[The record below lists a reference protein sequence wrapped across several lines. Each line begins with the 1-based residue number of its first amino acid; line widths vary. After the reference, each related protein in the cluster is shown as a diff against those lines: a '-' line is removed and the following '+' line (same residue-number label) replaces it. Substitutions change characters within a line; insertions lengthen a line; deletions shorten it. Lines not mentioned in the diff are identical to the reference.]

1 MQHEQ
6 HAYGAHEAVLQAAM
20 PEQEPALLVQE
31 QELGLGQ
38 EPELAPVQVLALVQ
52 VLAELLVLAA
62 EPAQAPALQ
71 QPARLVWPEGNSDAS
86 AQTQYAD
93 ADLHWL
99 YSPLHTE
106 SSQPKH
112 HKGTEADIDPPD
124 PYILT

>member
-20 PEQEPALLVQE
+20 PEQEQALLVQEPALLVQEQE

-62 EPAQAPALQ
+62 EPA
-71 QPARLVWPEGNSDAS
+71 
-86 AQTQYAD
+86 
-93 ADLHWL
+93 
-99 YSPLHTE
+99 
-106 SSQPKH
+106 
-112 HKGTEADIDPPD
+112 
-124 PYILT
+124 